1 MLIMVV
7 NTGKG
12 SVSTTIPEEITA
24 NKRQI
29 QNMQSN
35 IPPDKELNPEDKPE
49 KTKETTDVDE

>member
-1 MLIMVV
+1 MVV